1 MFKKYQNEN
10 QMDRVIR
17 FVLGIVLAVLGYTL
31 FTGVIQ
37 IVMYVLA
44 FVALFTSVTGF
55 CLLYKIFGISTLR
68 KSAI

>member
-17 FVLGIVLAVLGYTL
+17 FVLGIVLAVLGYTM

-37 IVMYVLA
+37 IVVYVLA
-44 FVALFTSVTGF
+44 FIALFTSVTGF
-55 CLLYKIFGISTLR
+55 CLLYKLFGISTL
-68 KSAI
+68 KKA

>member
-17 FVLGIVLAVLGYTL
+17 SVLGIVLAVLGYTI

-37 IVMYVLA
+37 IVVYVLA
-44 FVALFTSVTGF
+44 FIALFTSVTGF
-55 CLLYKIFGISTLR
+55 CLLYKFFGISTLKR
-68 KSAI
+68 S